1 MTTDATV
8 EAVVR
13 RVTIALHIDFPS
25 GGDPTRLEI
34 AGRAQQCLAK
44 VMHDAYS
51 DHGIDDLEIVV
62 QHMGLSDEVAEDK

>member
-1 MTTDATV
+1 MA
-8 EAVVR
+8 R
-13 RVTIALHIDFPS
+13 RVTIALHIGFPP
-25 GGDPTRLEI
+25 GGDSAKLEI